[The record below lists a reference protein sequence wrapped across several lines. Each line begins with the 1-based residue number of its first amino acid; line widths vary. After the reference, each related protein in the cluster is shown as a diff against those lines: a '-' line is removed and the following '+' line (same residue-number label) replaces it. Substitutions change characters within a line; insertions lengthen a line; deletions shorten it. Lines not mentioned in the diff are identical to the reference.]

1 MKFRYL
7 MVALPLLF
15 PANIFAAGL
24 PDLGDASQA
33 TFSPQEERELGLRI
47 MREIRADPSYLDD
60 AEVAGYL
67 THLGNRLLLNS
78 RESRPDQEF
87 EFFAIK
93 DPMINA
99 FALPGGF
106 MGFNTGLILTAQ
118 SESELAGVMA
128 HEIAHV
134 TQKHLARMI
143 AGQRYSILTS
153 LAAIAL
159 AVLASRTNP
168 QAAQAVLIGSQARQI
183 QSQLDFTRDHE
194 KEADRI
200 GLNILISAGLDPRG
214 MSEFFE
220 RLQTAGRFRENGAPS
235 YLRTHPITYERI
247 ADIDNRTHSLP
258 YRQVPD
264 SLDFQLV
271 RAKLRAAMGTPGE
284 AVEFFD
290 SALREKRY
298 SSETVERYGLISA
311 LLRDRKFLRADKEL
325 MQLYENLQSDA
336 DEALENHHLTAAPQN
351 IYKTPLSSD
360 MIETLAERARL
371 AVGQPAEALDIYKT
385 APRIYRPHRAS
396 NNYTR
401 TDKTPENHRL
411 GTTIQITRKTLQPS
425 AMIETLAAR
434 VKLAMG
440 QTAEALDIYEA
451 ALRTYP
457 QHLAL
462 TYDYADAL
470 LRTNSAD
477 AALKFVNQQLQYMPN
492 DIRLYQLQ
500 AQSYGALG
508 DMMMQHRAQAEVYT
522 RQGNVHAAIEQL
534 QIALKGDDGDFYQ
547 KSSAEARLKE
557 LRILA
562 EAQKKEK

>member
-401 TDKTPENHRL
+401 MDKTPENHRL

>member
-15 PANIFAAGL
+15 PVNIFAAGL

-153 LAAIAL
+153 LAAVAL

-271 RAKLRAAMGTPGE
+271 RAKLRATMGTPGE

-298 SSETVERYGLISA
+298 STEAVERYGLISA

-336 DEALENHHLTAAPQN
+336 DEALENHHLTVAPQN
-351 IYKTPLSSD
+351 TYKTPLSSD

-385 APRIYRPHRAS
+385 DPRIYRPHRAS
-396 NNYTR
+396 NHYTSM
-401 TDKTPENHRL
+401 DKTPENHRL
-411 GTTIQITRKTLQPS
+411 GTTIQITRKSLQPS

-457 QHLAL
+457 QHRAL
-462 TYDYADAL
+462 IYDYTDAL
-470 LRTNSAD
+470 LRANSAD

-557 LRILA
+557 LRVLA